1 MQVFQTGEI
10 PHGFAFTENGALIHY
25 KYAIVLAIPM
35 ANQPTWSGDG
45 HITFGSDWAD
55 VRLRVAIHDGTNW
68 GTPQTINVPAAGPRV
83 GVGVGAKIP
92 ALAHKISIGR
102 VKTGPNDTVDDAPAS
117 WLLQYQAL

>member
-25 KYAIVLAIPM
+25 KYAVVLAIPM
-35 ANQPTWSGDG
+35 ANQPSWSGDG
-45 HITFGSDWAD
+45 YLSFGSDWAD
-55 VRLRVAIHDGTNW
+55 VRLRVAIHDGTTW
-68 GTPQTINVPAAGPRV
+68 SAVETIDVLAGGPRV
-83 GVGVGAKIP
+83 NFGSSKLA